1 MSIGNIGSSG
11 ISGKSY
17 PAGGANSPVDK
28 DFMLELQSKFDNA
41 LSHLEERKDLP
52 VNGVFS
58 FNNNIY
64 NTMNISHGGNT
75 SVVV

>member
-1 MSIGNIGSSG
+1 MHE
-11 ISGKSY
+11 
-17 PAGGANSPVDK
+17 
-28 DFMLELQSKFDNA
+28 LESKFNNA

-52 VNGVFS
+52 VDGVYS

-64 NTMNISHGGNT
+64 NTMNIAHGGST